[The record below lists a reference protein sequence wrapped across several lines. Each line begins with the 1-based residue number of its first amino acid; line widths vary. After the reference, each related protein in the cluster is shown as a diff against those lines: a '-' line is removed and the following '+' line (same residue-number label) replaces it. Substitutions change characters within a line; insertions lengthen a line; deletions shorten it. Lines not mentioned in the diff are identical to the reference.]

1 MSCVITYIA
10 SPMLKKFDYKTHIK
24 HAEKEN
30 KPKFVYENLDMG
42 FHFGDFLICTKKN
55 KREKVKMGRW
65 VF

>member
-1 MSCVITYIA
+1 
-10 SPMLKKFDYKTHIK
+10 MLKKFDYKTHIK
-24 HAEKEN
+24 HVEKEN

-55 KREKVKMGRW
+55 KREKVKTGRW